1 MALVLA
7 DRVRDTTTTTGTGTV
22 TLSGAAPTG
31 YQNFSVIGNA
41 NTTYYTINADSQ
53 WEVGIGTYTS
63 SGTTLSRNT
72 VLASSNGGAL
82 VDFAAGIKDVFVTYP
97 SEKAVTED
105 YGNALAAT
113 TAANLAGGAAGSIP
127 YQTAANTTAMLATGT
142 GVLIGGTTPSYT
154 MSPSLTQVTVA
165 ADPTTNL
172 EVATKQ
178 YVDTQTS
185 SGIHYHE
192 PVRVESPINLNAT
205 YNNGTAGVGATLT
218 NAGTQV
224 ALVIDGVTLSV
235 ADRVLIYEQTDE
247 TQNGIYVVTSVG
259 SGSTN
264 WVLTRSSDADTYVNA
279 SPDGLSEGSTVFVQQ
294 GTTGAGETYTC
305 NTAGTIVFGT
315 TAITFAQISS
325 AQIYSAGTGLTL
337 TGTTFSLTS
346 PVATTLGGTGLT
358 SFTTGGAVYATSSST
373 LTTGTLPATAGG
385 TGQSS
390 YTTGDLLYAASATT
404 IGVIADVATGNALI
418 SGGAGADPSYGKIG
432 LTTHISGTLAVGN
445 GGTGA
450 TSLTGYLVGNGT
462 AAFSTTSTI
471 PTSDLSGTISLTTQV
486 SGTLGAGNG
495 GTGISSYT
503 VGDILYASGT
513 TALSKLPDVATGNAL
528 LSGGVSNA
536 PLWGKVDLVTHIT
549 GTLEVGNGG
558 TGAVTLTTR
567 GVLIGNGTNAVSATP
582 AGTTGQV
589 LVGNTGADPSWA
601 TLTGIGVTSFSAG
614 TTGFTPATATT
625 GAVTLAGTLNVA
637 NGGTSN
643 TTLAANYL
651 LKGNGVSPIATS
663 VIYDDGTNASIGTTS
678 PGARFEVYQ
687 SAGGSNSIR
696 MNTNFAGGNYV
707 DLNPSISGVSNGG
720 FSLSLNGT
728 ICQVISVSGN
738 LGVGSSSPSAR
749 ITAQV
754 NSGNYILDLVNGSE
768 TPFALRTYNHGSG
781 SAPGLVF
788 TQGLYYNTT
797 ENASIKFYRGG
808 GATGGYLGF
817 TVTDGTERLS
827 INGNGNVI
835 ANVDMRAPIFYDSND
850 TAYYIDGAGNSVLN
864 TLYMRNGSIEAKFA
878 QASNFGYS
886 SSYRTV
892 VLGNEYLTTISM
904 GVDVS
909 GNASGSFNGQ
919 GEGREVLFR
928 NGVTFITPNSANN
941 SYLTPL
947 TLADGYA
954 ASTGSFRAPIFYD
967 SDNTGYYLNPNG
979 ASLLNTVNIDT
990 LLNVSN
996 GASLFLSSASAAY
1009 QRVDSRNEGSDARA
1023 HWYGVTTAGA
1033 TSNFRHA
1040 WYDGA
1045 AYFNITA
1052 SSSQITFERTAGNTA
1067 VYSAGDFRAPIFY
1080 DSNDT
1085 SYYVNPNS
1093 TSVLNALIATNY
1105 IETYGDLYTRGNIY
1119 SVNAALNGWNT
1130 IVDRNGGNPIV
1141 YGYDSVRAPI
1151 FYDSNNTAYYV
1162 DPASTSNLNV
1172 VNVQPNNTT
1181 SGGGIN
1187 FNGAGN
1193 AFIRGTNVDNAV
1205 AGGSNLQL
1213 QSWFGIGFGPS
1224 ISGQPVPIGEN
1235 AAWIDCRNGDL
1246 TARRIIT
1253 GLSDVRA
1260 PIFYDSNNT
1269 AYYGDFAGVTNLAD
1283 LRAPNVV
1290 HYPGWPGFPG
1300 IDANAYGFNAISSFT
1315 YTNNA
1320 PWTGPFVSF
1329 AAGGYNLQLN
1339 APYGGG
1345 SALSFRTR
1353 NGDTSAF
1360 NSWYSL
1366 AIYGANP
1373 GAGNLYAAIYYDANN
1388 TAYYLD
1394 PAGSSVLG
1402 IITAQ
1407 SINDAQLYLNGNG
1420 TSWAGIQWTDV
1431 SASDNMWYN
1440 GSTST
1445 FAIGGGGSVVA
1456 NKKLHINGGTTI
1468 GSGIA
1473 ASSSGVNSLLVEADI
1488 YSGNGRLYLDNAT
1501 NNFIIAQAGSSSAL
1515 YLEARGGGL
1524 RVRNAASGDSW
1535 FTALDGTC
1543 TATTDFRAPI
1553 FYDSN
1558 NTAYYIDPASGT
1570 VLGGNFSILGG
1581 RPLTYAPGGGS
1592 LTIQGDAGG
1601 WGTGLYFLGSSGT
1614 NLGGFGGYGGGN
1626 SLVYLWAGTSLSAPA
1641 IEIYAAAQYAQSP
1654 GSFRA
1659 PIFYD
1664 SNNTGY
1670 YVDPTVQS
1678 YVYEYAGPVTYG
1690 SYGSLS
1696 IIGQTNNYAGIA
1708 FPTKSS
1714 TLMIGDGGATP
1725 SGFYFGNS
1733 AWGMY
1738 CYSNGGIYTHL
1749 MYDLDNTAYYVDPTG
1764 TSALS
1769 TVTFGSSPN
1778 GGGGG
1783 GRIIPSTGSPYSLRQ
1798 EFGSDNS
1805 GWRYGIAKN
1814 VSGTVTVMFYVQ
1826 DNGDCVATGN
1836 VTAYSDIRLKA
1847 NIETIPSALDKL
1859 DQIRGVTYTRTDMDD
1874 KERRYAGVIAQEIEA
1889 VLPEAIGGDEDIKTV
1904 DYNATIALLIQA
1916 VKELTDKV
1924 KALEAKEQ

>member
-7 DRVRDTTTTTGTGTV
+7 DRVRDTTATTGTGTV
-22 TLSGAAPTG
+22 TLSGTAPTG
-31 YQNFSVIGNA
+31 YQNFSVIGNG
-41 NTTYYTINADSQ
+41 NTTYYTINSDTQ
-53 WEVGIGTYTS
+53 WEVGVGTYTS
-63 SGTTLSRNT
+63 SGTTLARNT

-82 VDFAAGIKDVFVTYP
+82 VDFAAGTKDVFVTYP

-142 GVLIGGTTPSYT
+142 GVLIGGATPSYT

-165 ADPTTNL
+165 ADPTTNFQ
-172 EVATKQ
+172 VATKQ

-185 SGIHYHE
+185 AGIHYHE

-218 NAGTQV
+218 NAGTQA
-224 ALVIDGVTLSV
+224 ALVVDGVTLSV

-305 NTAGTIVFGT
+305 NTTGTIVFGT

-450 TSLTGYLVGNGT
+450 TTLTGYLVGNGT
-462 AAFSTTSTI
+462 AAFSTTATI

-513 TALSKLPDVATGNAL
+513 TTLSSLADVATGNAL
-528 LSGGVSNA
+528 ISGGVSNA
-536 PLWGKVDLVTHIT
+536 PLWGKIGLTTHVS
-549 GTLEVGNGG
+549 GTLPVGNGG
-558 TGAVTLTTR
+558 SGATTLTGYLKGNGTSAFTASATIPSGDITGAALTKADDTNVTLTLGGSPSTALLAATSITA
-567 GVLIGNGTNAVSATP
+567 GWSGQLAVSRG
-582 AGTTGQV
+582 GT
-589 LVGNTGADPSWA
+589 GNS
-601 TLTGIGVTSFSAG
+601 
-614 TTGFTPATATT
+614 
-625 GAVTLAGTLNVA
+625 TLASG
-637 NGGTSN
+637 
-643 TTLAANYL
+643 YL
-651 LKGNGVSPIATS
+651 LKGNGVSPTSAS
-663 VIYDDGTNASIGTTS
+663 VIYDDGTNVGIGTATPTNSAGYSTLSLNGSTGGQLVFQTGGAYRQTIYSSSTDLNILNGQAGNLTFGTNNAERMRIDSAGNTSIGTTS
-678 PGARFEVYQ
+678 ALLAATGRGNLTINGATDAILTFGIAGAYSGYLYSGPTKVELDVQGSRSIQFNTNGNQRLVID
-687 SAGGSNSIR
+687 SGGS
-696 MNTNFAGGNYV
+696 V
-707 DLNPSISGVSNGG
+707 V
-720 FSLSLNGT
+720 
-728 ICQVISVSGN
+728 
-738 LGVGSSSPSAR
+738 
-749 ITAQV
+749 
-754 NSGNYILDLVNGSE
+754 
-768 TPFALRTYNHGSG
+768 
-781 SAPGLVF
+781 
-788 TQGLYYNTT
+788 
-797 ENASIKFYRGG
+797 
-808 GATGGYLGF
+808 
-817 TVTDGTERLS
+817 
-827 INGNGNVI
+827 
-835 ANVDMRAPIFYDSND
+835 ANIDMRAPIFYDSDN
-850 TAYYIDGAGNSVLN
+850 TAYYINGAGNSVLN

-919 GEGREVLFR
+919 GEGREVIFR
-928 NGVTFITPNSANN
+928 NGVNFITPNSANN

-967 SDNTGYYLNPNG
+967 SN
-979 ASLLNTVNIDT
+979 DT
-990 LLNVSN
+990 
-996 GASLFLSSASAAY
+996 AFYA
-1009 QRVDSRNEGSDARA
+1009 DM
-1023 HWYGVTTAGA
+1023 AG
-1033 TSNFRHA
+1033 TSNF
-1040 WYDGA
+1040 
-1045 AYFNITA
+1045 N
-1052 SSSQITFERTAGNTA
+1052 QINL
-1067 VYSAGDFRAPIFY
+1067 GD
-1080 DSNDT
+1080 
-1085 SYYVNPNS
+1085 S
-1093 TSVLNALIATNY
+1093 TK
-1105 IETYGDLYTRGNIY
+1105 
-1119 SVNAALNGWNT
+1119 
-1130 IVDRNGGNPIV
+1130 
-1141 YGYDSVRAPI
+1141 
-1151 FYDSNNTAYYV
+1151 
-1162 DPASTSNLNV
+1162 
-1172 VNVQPNNTT
+1172 
-1181 SGGGIN
+1181 
-1187 FNGAGN
+1187 
-1193 AFIRGTNVDNAV
+1193 FIRG
-1205 AGGSNLQL
+1205 GGSGQTILGVGSVNDAYLQ
-1213 QSWFGIGFGPS
+1213 
-1224 ISGQPVPIGEN
+1224 V
-1235 AAWIDCRNGDL
+1235 
-1246 TARRIIT
+1246 
-1253 GLSDVRA
+1253 
-1260 PIFYDSNNT
+1260 
-1269 AYYGDFAGVTNLAD
+1269 
-1283 LRAPNVV
+1283 
-1290 HYPGWPGFPG
+1290 
-1300 IDANAYGFNAISSFT
+1300 
-1315 YTNNA
+1315 
-1320 PWTGPFVSF
+1320 
-1329 AAGGYNLQLN
+1329 
-1339 APYGGG
+1339 GG
-1345 SALSFRTR
+1345 SYYPIWNSGNFTPGNYLPLTGGTLSGTL
-1353 NGDTSAF
+1353 TIQ
-1360 NSWYSL
+1360 NS
-1366 AIYGANP
+1366 
-1373 GAGNLYAAIYYDANN
+1373 
-1388 TAYYLD
+1388 T
-1394 PAGSSVLG
+1394 
-1402 IITAQ
+1402 
-1407 SINDAQLYLNGNG
+1407 DAQLYLNGNG
-1420 TSWAGIQWTDV
+1420 TSWAGISWADV
-1431 SASDNMWYN
+1431 SGGDTMFYN

-1468 GSGIA
+1468 GSGLA
-1473 ASSSGVNSLLVEADI
+1473 ATAVATNGLLIEGALNA
-1488 YSGNGRLYLDNAT
+1488 GNGTLTAAGTTFSNVLAGRGT
-1501 NNFIIAQAGSSSAL
+1501 NRVVAFDGNGTVPSVWWTNGGTAIGAIDAISGGGLAHWANNGSSWQQQMAVNYGNVTINTDIRSPIYYDSNNTTYYVDPASGSNLVGQVQINGGTTMSGGWNRAL
-1515 YLEARGGGL
+1515 YLASQFPVIVMNSGSVKYSAIGVDYTEAQSGMVFWVNGNSADITNGSATIAL
-1524 RVRNAASGDSW
+1524 RINTGNFIVANDVR
-1535 FTALDGTC
+1535 
-1543 TATTDFRAPI
+1543 ATI

-1558 NTAYYIDPASGT
+1558 NTAFFVDPNSTSVLNTIRASRVQFSNSNPAIVLDNTSYQILYDPTGNAALYLGGADPANYYDNST
-1570 VLGGNFSILGG
+1570 HYF
-1581 RPLTYAPGGGS
+1581 RTRGGS
-1592 LTIQGDAGG
+1592 NMAVMNSNGIQAPIFYDLANTGYYGDFAGTSNLFNLTI
-1601 WGTGLYFLGSSGT
+1601 S
-1614 NLGGFGGYGGGN
+1614 GGGN
-1626 SLVYLWAGTSLSAPA
+1626 KYLQIQSTDGGEAMVRYLGATGPSWYVGKRTTSQLVDTASFHFYSESAGATVGGIDVSGNMFAST
-1641 IEIYAAAQYAQSP
+1641 
-1654 GSFRA
+1654 SFRA

-1670 YVDPTVQS
+1670 YVDPASGTVLGGTVSILGGRNITLSTSGGNVQIKGD
-1678 YVYEYAGPVTYG
+1678 AGGWSNGLLFYG
-1690 SYGSLS
+1690 SSNTFRGGFGALGSGDGLS
-1696 IIGQTNNYAGIA
+1696 YLWAGNDYNNAALYLYASNYAESPGSFRAPI
-1708 FPTKSS
+1708 
-1714 TLMIGDGGATP
+1714 
-1725 SGFYFGNS
+1725 FYD
-1733 AWGMY
+1733 
-1738 CYSNGGIYTHL
+1738 SN
-1749 MYDLDNTAYYVDPTG
+1749 NTAYYFDGASTSRWTTSNQDGFHTFNNYGLGIVGTYSSTRYQLVWALGDAYKGNADGTSLSGAYGLWFSYPSAGGPAANLSTHGLMLIQNGSFMASLDPSMRAVSDMRAPIFYDYDNTGYYTDPAG
-1764 TSALS
+1764 TSALNI
-1769 TVTFGSSPN
+1769 VTFGSSPA

-1783 GRIIPSTGSPYSLRQ
+1783 GRIIPSTGSPYSIRQ

-1814 VSGTVTVMFYVQ
+1814 VSGTVTIMFYVQ

-1904 DYNATIALLIQA
+1904 DYNATIGLLIQA